1 MNFNTKSYPLDW
13 IAGIEWDNIQETLKS
28 GGDITKRCYAS
39 YDDWEDDCGHSEI
52 DEAQYQLETILN
64 DYFEFKKL
72 PYSAVRWIEE
82 VKIQK
87 VFPNE

>member
-28 GGDITKRCYAS
+28 GGDITKKCYAS

-52 DEAQYQLETILN
+52 DEA
-64 DYFEFKKL
+64 
-72 PYSAVRWIEE
+72 
-82 VKIQK
+82 
-87 VFPNE
+87 